1 MAEAAK
7 SVSRV
12 VTLDT
17 TSAQFA
23 LDQLGAKID
32 MIDKKIADAN
42 AKGKSVAKLEEEK
55 AKIMQRQATIQEQI
69 NKGLGSTYNQQAKY
83 VDALRRQLNN
93 VAIGTDEWAKKLK
106 ELKKAEKVFD
116 SMKEKMGMVG
126 KAQRSLL
133 SEVKTIALGVV
144 IGNTIQQ
151 ATAAISGYISN
162 LLSGNAKL
170 SDELADIEKASGLTK
185 IQVEEL
191 NKEFRKIDTR
201 TSSSN
206 LRQIA
211 IGLGQAGEEV
221 NRFNVEK
228 LDRIVVALGDEFGGD
243 SREIT
248 TVLSIL
254 RNNLQDIKTNNYGDD
269 VERIGNALNVLGASG
284 QATAPVVVD
293 FANRMAGVA
302 GTFKLTSGEILG
314 VAATFQELGIN
325 VERGSTAF
333 IKILQRISAEPE
345 KFAKVSGMAV
355 NDFIKLVNQDLMS
368 AFVKVA
374 EGARKAG
381 ADNVTFGKIL
391 KELDADGSGAG
402 EVLSKVAR
410 NADLVSEKVNLAT
423 ESLKNNNSITDEFNK
438 NNNNLAANL
447 EKLGKNIS
455 GWFSN
460 TTLSNALNNLVNGLV
475 KATGPA
481 EQLADAFFKQQKE
494 VNSLEKNIVPL
505 IQRVDAL
512 QNKSKLNKD
521 EQVELNKAI
530 TTIASNIP
538 TAITQFD
545 KYGNAIGI
553 NTEKAREFVRV
564 QRLMLQE
571 KNRDAIKEQQNILK
585 QLEFEAAA
593 QQRVLNAGKVEAVRV
608 GSSTGVGNSTTQELT
623 EQQILKR
630 QAQLN
635 ETQNRIDA
643 IKAII
648 AELKGEP
655 LVKELEKP
663 AGSTP
668 PNPAEG
674 KVTQSLFG
682 TTEDRG
688 KKIRDA
694 RSEYEQLIKSITDLM
709 NKAVKSDFA
718 LQFDKIIED
727 RKQQEDKLQDLLK
740 RKVISKQE
748 LADGF
753 ALIEKETGS
762 RIAKLLSDLNG
773 QYKPEVPVDIVP
785 EFTDQD
791 AEDLAKVV
799 AQGFRNLQKQK
810 RDELAGAELQILLAG
825 NSQERLAAQKALLD
839 EEMFWEL
846 NNTELTENEK
856 ELIRAK
862 YAQKRMD
869 LEHDFWS
876 NIMGSAQ
883 VFFDFTSQA
892 LMGLDALYQARKS
905 KEIAAHNAEMVRLDE
920 KKKRVEQNLKSGV
933 ITQQEAQIQSTNIQR
948 EAAAKERELQIKQF
962 ERNKKLQTAQAIIN
976 GFQAITATLARFGPP
991 LPPNFLGIAAMALTV
1006 ASNAANVIGI
1016 TSQKPQFRDG
1026 GIVGGNSYHGSRYGQ
1041 SGIALVDRKTGQ
1053 EMGEMESGEPY
1064 MILSRKFRE
1073 KNAGLIPQLL
1083 QASRNGTVVPMYAAR
1098 PLETIDYA
1106 SVRQSISQRQYATG
1120 GIFNGAAAS
1129 PASGGNDQ
1137 LNSVLM
1143 QVSAGLSALTASN
1156 RALVEKLSQPI
1167 EGYVRLSQIEEAND
1181 TRNRILQE
1189 VA

>member
-7 SVSRV
+7 SVSRQII
-12 VTLDT
+12 LDT
-17 TSAQFA
+17 TSAQFQ
-23 LDQLGAKID
+23 LDRLGEKID
-32 MIDKKIADAN
+32 LVDRKITEAN
-42 AKGKSVAKLEEEK
+42 AKGRSINKLEEEK
-55 AKIMQRQATIQEQI
+55 AKLMQRQASIQEQI
-69 NKGLGSTYNQQAKY
+69 SKGLGSTFNQQAKY
-83 VDALRRQLNN
+83 VEALRNQIKNIA
-93 VAIGTDEWAKKLK
+93 VGTDEWSKKLN
-106 ELKKAEKVFD
+106 ELKKAERVFD
-116 SMKEKMGMVG
+116 GMREKIGMVS
-126 KAQRSLL
+126 KVQRSFLN
-133 SEVKTIALGVV
+133 EVKTVAMGVF

-151 ATAAISGYISN
+151 ATAAISGYINN
-162 LLSGNAKL
+162 LVSGNAKL

-185 IQVEEL
+185 LQVEEL

-254 RNNLQDIKTNNYGDD
+254 RNNLQDIKSNNYGDD

-314 VAATFQELGIN
+314 TAATFQELGIN

-333 IKILQRISAEPE
+333 VKILQRIAAEPE
-345 KFAKVSGMAV
+345 KFAKVAGLPLKE
-355 NDFIKLVNQDLMS
+355 FTKLVNEDMVG
-368 AFVKVA
+368 AFLRVA

-381 ADNVTFGKIL
+381 ADNVTFGRIL

-410 NADLVSEKVNLAT
+410 NADMLGQKIDLAT

-438 NNNNLAANL
+438 KNNNLAANL
-447 EKLGKNIS
+447 QKIGKNIA

-460 TTLSNALNNLVNGLV
+460 GSMATVLNDIVGSLV

-481 EQLADAFFKQQKE
+481 EDLADAFFKQQTE
-494 VNSLEKNIVPL
+494 VANLEKNLNPL

-530 TTIASNIP
+530 STIASNIP

-553 NTEKAREFVRV
+553 NTEKAREFIRV
-564 QRLMLQE
+564 QKLMLQE
-571 KNRDAIKEQQNILK
+571 KNREAIADQEALLKKLQAEDQLNDKRRPDIVKYTATWNPESVRGTKDFLDRAAALK
-585 QLEFEAAA
+585 Q
-593 QQRVLNAGKVEAVRV
+593 RIEAV
-608 GSSTGVGNSTTQELT
+608 
-623 EQQILKR
+623 
-630 QAQLN
+630 
-635 ETQNRIDA
+635 
-643 IKAII
+643 KAII
-648 AELKGEP
+648 GELRGDP

-663 AGSTP
+663 AGTTAPEP
-668 PNPAEG
+668 PEG
-674 KVTQSLFG
+674 KITQNLFG
-682 TTEDRG
+682 TGDDRK
-688 KKIRDA
+688 KKIADA
-694 RSEYEQLIKSITDLM
+694 RKEYEQLIKNITDLM
-709 NKAVKSDFA
+709 NKAIKSDFA
-718 LQFDKIIED
+718 IQFDKIIED
-727 RKQQEDKLQDLLK
+727 RKEQEKKLQDLLK

-748 LADGF
+748 LSDG
-753 ALIEKETGS
+753 LKLVEQETAA
-762 RIAKLLSDLNG
+762 RITKLFRDMDG
-773 QYKPEVPVDIVP
+773 DTKPQVPVEVVP

-810 RDELAGAELQILLAG
+810 RDELAGAELQVLLAG
-825 NSQERLAAQKALLD
+825 NPQERLAAQKALLD

-869 LEHDFWS
+869 LEQEFWG
-876 NIMGSAQ
+876 NMMGVAQ
-883 VFFDFTSQA
+883 TFFDFTAQA
-892 LMGLDALYQARKS
+892 MSGLDALYQARNS
-905 KEIAAHNAEMVRLDE
+905 KEIAAHNAEMIRLDE
-920 KKKRVEQNLKSGV
+920 KKKKVEQNLKSGV

-948 EAAAKERELQIKQF
+948 EAAAKERELQLKQF
-962 ERNKKLQTAQAIIN
+962 ERNKKMQTAQAVIN
-976 GFQAITATLARFGPP
+976 GFQAITATLAKFGPP
-991 LPPNFLGIAAMALTV
+991 LPPNFLGIAAMALTI

-1016 TSQKPQFRDG
+1016 QSQKPTFAKG
-1026 GIVGGNSYHGSRYGQ
+1026 GIVGGNSRHGSRYGE
-1041 SGIALVDRKTGQ
+1041 SGIALIDRKTGQ
-1053 EMGEMESGEPY
+1053 EQGEMESGEPY

-1073 KNAGLIPQLL
+1073 KNAGLIPRLL
-1083 QASRNGTVVPMYAAR
+1083 EASRNGTVVPMYAAR
-1098 PLETIDYA
+1098 PLSTIDYGA
-1106 SVRQSISQRQYATG
+1106 VRQSISQRQFATG
-1120 GIFNGAAAS
+1120 GIFNGPAG
-1129 PASGGNDQ
+1129 ASGGADNGK
-1137 LNSVLM
+1137 NMSVILE
-1143 QVSAGLSALTASN
+1143 QVSANLSVLAATN
-1156 RALVEKLSQPI
+1156 RALIEKLSQPI
-1167 EGYVRLSQIEEAND
+1167 EGYVRLSQIDDANLVRD
-1181 TRNRILQE
+1181 RILQE

>member
-23 LDQLGAKID
+23 LDQLGAKMD

-42 AKGKSVAKLEEEK
+42 AKGKSVAKLEEDK

-106 ELKKAEKVFD
+106 ELKKAEQVFD
-116 SMKEKMGMVG
+116 SMKEKMGMVS
-126 KAQRSLL
+126 KVQRSFMN
-133 SEVKTIALGVV
+133 EVKTIAMGVF

-151 ATAAISGYISN
+151 ATAAISGYINN

-333 IKILQRISAEPE
+333 IKILQRIAAEPE

-410 NADLVSEKVNLAT
+410 NATMVSEKVNLAT

-438 NNNNLAANL
+438 KNNNLAANL
-447 EKLGKNIS
+447 EKIGKNIA

-460 TTLSNALNNLVNGLV
+460 SSFSNLLNDFVGGLV

-481 EQLADAFFKQQKE
+481 EDLADAFFKQQTA
-494 VNSLEKNIVPL
+494 VGNLEKNLNPL
-505 IQRVDAL
+505 IQRVDTL

-538 TAITQFD
+538 SAITQFD

-553 NTEKAREFVRV
+553 NTEKAREFIRI
-564 QRLMLQE
+564 QKIMLQE
-571 KNRDAIKEQQNILK
+571 KNREAISDQEALLKKLQAEDQLNDKRRPDIVKFTAINDPASVKGTQDFLNRATALK
-585 QLEFEAAA
+585 Q
-593 QQRVLNAGKVEAVRV
+593 RIEAV
-608 GSSTGVGNSTTQELT
+608 
-623 EQQILKR
+623 
-630 QAQLN
+630 
-635 ETQNRIDA
+635 
-643 IKAII
+643 KAII
-648 AELKGEP
+648 GELKGEP
-655 LVKELEKP
+655 LVKDLNKP

-668 PNPAEG
+668 PEPPEG
-674 KVTQSLFG
+674 KITQDLFG
-682 TTEDRG
+682 KPEDRA
-688 KKIRDA
+688 KKMRDA

-727 RKQQEDKLQDLLK
+727 RKQQEAKLQDLLK

-773 QYKPEVPVDIVP
+773 QYKPEVAVDIVP
-785 EFTDQD
+785 EFTEQD
-791 AEDLAKVV
+791 AEDMGKVL

-810 RDELAGAELQILLAG
+810 RDDLAGAELQVLLAG
-825 NSQERLAAQKALLD
+825 NPQQRLEAQKAQLD

-856 ELIRAK
+856 EVIRAK

-869 LEHDFWS
+869 LEHEFWG
-876 NIMGSAQ
+876 NMMGVAQ
-883 VFFDFTSQA
+883 TFFDFTSQA
-892 LMGLDALYQARKS
+892 LSGLDALYQARNS
-905 KEIAAHNAEMVRLDE
+905 KEIAAHNAEMLRLDE
-920 KKKRVEQNLKSGV
+920 KKKKVEQNLKSGV

-962 ERNKKLQTAQAIIN
+962 ERNKKLQTAQAVIN
-976 GFQAITATLARFGPP
+976 GFQAITATLAKFGPP
-991 LPPNFLGIAAMALTV
+991 LPPNFLGIAAMAMTV
-1006 ASNAANVIGI
+1006 ASNVANVIGI
-1016 TSQKPQFRDG
+1016 SSQKPQFRDG

-1083 QASRNGTVVPMYAAR
+1083 QASKNGTVVPMYAAR
-1098 PLETIDYA
+1098 PLETIDYE
-1106 SVRQSISQRQYATG
+1106 SVRQSISQRQFATG
-1120 GIFNGAAAS
+1120 GIFNGSAGSAAAGS
-1129 PASGGNDQ
+1129 NDQ
-1137 LNSVLM
+1137 LNAVLL